1 MSQFHFRFRN
11 PFQAVGFILLFC
23 FFLSTTVLASE
34 KEILE
39 AIDGAN
45 QSLQQVSTK
54 IFDFKELSGEEVK
67 SSQLLKEELKRLGFK
82 VSGDLRVPAD
92 LVKGGVATTAFR
104 AEMEGKGP
112 GPTVTIMLEYD
123 ALPNGHS
130 CGHNLIASSGLAAAT
145 GLAAVMKNTPGR
157 ILVIGTPAEEIG
169 SSGVGKVALLEG
181 GHFDG
186 SDVVLITHG
195 GDRWNTDGRFL
206 AMKRATFVFKG
217 KAAHAAASPHKGV
230 SALDALLLTFM
241 GTDMLREHVR
251 QDVRI
256 HGVISKGGD
265 RYNIVP
271 DFAQGEFA
279 VRALDTATMEDAYK
293 KVVNCARAGELA
305 TGAKLEFKEPRVFL
319 KAPITVASYAKMVLD
334 QARALG
340 VADDDIKPS
349 ADSGSSDLGNVAYD
363 YPTINLAFKIAPEG
377 TAGHSDA
384 LRTAAASDE
393 GWKATMVAGKTIA
406 LVAYSLLNNPGKVRE
421 IKEQFK
427 VLKEK
432 EGK

>member
-1 MSQFHFRFRN
+1 MSKSKMRGWVRQSLVLLFSI
-11 PFQAVGFILLFC
+11 ILLYTAAF
-23 FFLSTTVLASE
+23 ADE
-34 KEILE
+34 REILR

-45 QSLQQVSTK
+45 QSLRQVSMK

-67 SSQLLKEELKRLGFK
+67 SSQLLKEELQRLGFK
-82 VSGDLRVPAD
+82 VAGDLKVPGD
-92 LVKGGVATTAFR
+92 LVKGGIANTAFR
-104 AEMEGKGP
+104 AEMQGKSP

-130 CGHNLIASSGLAAAT
+130 CGHNLIAASGLAAAT
-145 GLAAVMKNTPGR
+145 GLAAAMKNSPGR
-157 ILVIGTPAEEIG
+157 LLIIGTPAEEIG
-169 SSGVGKVALLEG
+169 SSGRGKVALLEG
-181 GHFDG
+181 GHFAG

-195 GDRWNTDGRFL
+195 SDRWNADGKCL

-217 KAAHAAASPHKGV
+217 KAAHAASAPHKGV
-230 SALDALLLTFM
+230 SALDALLLTFQAV
-241 GTDMLREHVR
+241 DMLREHVR

-256 HGVISKGGD
+256 HGVIAKGGD

-271 DFAQGEFA
+271 DFAQGEFG

-305 TGAKLEFKEPRVFL
+305 TGAKLEFKEPRVAL
-319 KAPITVASYAKMVLD
+319 KAPIAVPSFAKMVMD

-340 VADDDIKPS
+340 VPEDDIKPS
-349 ADSGSSDLGNVAYD
+349 TDFGSSDLGNVAYD
-363 YPTINLAFKIAPEG
+363 YPTINLNFRIAREG

-384 LRTAAASDE
+384 LREAAASDE
-393 GWKATMVAGKTIA
+393 GWKATVITGKTLA
-406 LVAYSLLNNPGKVRE
+406 LVAYKLLNQPEKVQE

-427 VLKEK
+427 VLKAK
-432 EGK
+432 EGL